1 MSSIVD
7 DILNEKIRKKRTLH
21 QYARL
26 RKLPEVIKLGHLWD
40 SERQFLL
47 DNVLETPIS
56 NDRGIK
62 NRVNTRV
69 YGVEHD
75 YSTPAGKTYN
85 QRHIENFA
93 LNIYGVKHSNI
104 HCLKSFEDNFFDWRY
119 AELEPQSGIPEH
131 LDDPFTY
138 RLVAMLEGEQI
149 GQFGSVKNP
158 MKAGEVWF
166 LNSAFKHSVYNHTN
180 KKRIA
185 LLGRFNINDITTKLL
200 RDRAGK

>member
-7 DILNEKIRKKRTLH
+7 DILNEKMREKNTLR

-26 RKLPEVIKLGHLWD
+26 KKLPEVIKLGHLWD
-40 SERQFLL
+40 SEKQFLL
-47 DNVLETPIS
+47 DNVSDTPIS
-56 NDRGIK
+56 NVRGIK

-85 QRHIENFA
+85 QRHIDNF
-93 LNIYGVKHSNI
+93 NFQID
-104 HCLKSFEDNFFDWRY
+104 CLKSFEDNFFDWRY
-119 AELEPQSGIPEH
+119 AEMEPQSGIPEH

-138 RLVAMLEGEQI
+138 RLVVMLEGEQI

-185 LLGRFNINDITTKLL
+185 LLGRFNINDTTTKLL
-200 RDRAGK
+200 RDRTRK

>member
-7 DILNEKIRKKRTLH
+7 DILNEKMREKNTLR

-26 RKLPEVIKLGHLWD
+26 KKLPEVIKLGHLWD
-40 SERQFLL
+40 SEKQFLL
-47 DNVLETPIS
+47 DDVSDTPIS

-85 QRHIENFA
+85 QRHIDNF
-93 LNIYGVKHSNI
+93 NFQID
-104 HCLKSFEDNFFDWRY
+104 CLKSFEDNFFDWRY
-119 AELEPQSGIPEH
+119 AEMEPQSGIPEH

-138 RLVAMLEGEQI
+138 RLVVMLEGEQI

-166 LNSAFKHSVYNHTN
+166 LNSAFKHSVYSHTN
-180 KKRIA
+180 KQRIA
-185 LLGRFNINDITTKLL
+185 KIGRFNINDTTTKLL
-200 RDRAGK
+200 RDRTRK

>member
-7 DILNEKIRKKRTLH
+7 DILNEKISKKRTLH

-26 RKLPEVIKLGHLWD
+26 KKLPEIIKLGYLLD

-56 NDRGIK
+56 NDRGVK

-75 YSTPAGKTYN
+75 YTTPAGKTYN
-85 QRHIENFA
+85 QRHIDNFDFHIDC
-93 LNIYGVKHSNI
+93 LN
-104 HCLKSFEDNFFDWRY
+104 SFEDGKDFLSPEECFDWRY

-138 RLVAMLEGEQI
+138 RLVVMLEGEQT
-149 GQFGSVKNP
+149 GQFGSVKIT

-166 LNSAFKHSVYNHTN
+166 LNSAFKHSIYNHTN

-185 LLGRFNINDITTKLL
+185 LLGRFNINDTTTQLL

>member
-21 QYARL
+21 QYAIL
-26 RKLPEVIKLGHLWD
+26 KKLPEVIKLGHLWD
-40 SERQFLL
+40 SEKQFLL
-47 DNVLETPIS
+47 DNVLDTPIS

-85 QRHIENFA
+85 QRHIDNF
-93 LNIYGVKHSNI
+93 NFHID
-104 HCLKSFEDNFFDWRY
+104 CLKPFFEDCFDWRY

-138 RLVAMLEGEQI
+138 RLVVMLEGEQI

-185 LLGRFNINDITTKLL
+185 LLGRFNINDTTTQLL

>member
-26 RKLPEVIKLGHLWD
+26 KKLPEVIKLGHLWD
-40 SERQFLL
+40 SEKQLLL
-47 DNVLETPIS
+47 DNVSDTPIS

-85 QRHIENFA
+85 QRHIDNF
-93 LNIYGVKHSNI
+93 NFHID
-104 HCLKSFEDNFFDWRY
+104 CLKSFDEDCFDWRY
-119 AELEPQSGIPEH
+119 AEMEPQSGIPEH

-138 RLVAMLEGEQI
+138 RLVVMLEGEQI
-149 GQFGSVKNP
+149 GQFGSVKIT

-185 LLGRFNINDITTKLL
+185 LLGRFNINDTTTKLL